1 MEERI
6 KIDEDMETVKG
17 RLRKFLKHKG
27 ITQYEFTKLMG
38 VSQSYVAT
46 LRRSMPADKIM
57 KIREIFPDLN
67 HDWLLY
73 GEGEMLV
80 ETSSGRD
87 NPERREYEVP
97 LLPVSAFAGNLQ
109 LWSEGVREIDCTRV
123 VSPVKDADFA
133 IPICGDSM
141 EPDFQDGAT
150 ILIKRINER
159 AFIPWG
165 NAMVIDTENGVL
177 LKDLYP
183 DERDNESL
191 IARSRNEKYPPIRI
205 PKSSVYG
212 IYRVLCA
219 LKMYPT
225 M

>member
-1 MEERI
+1 MSDVKER
-6 KIDEDMETVKG
+6 
-17 RLRKFLKHKG
+17 LLQFLHSKG
-27 ITQYEFTKLMG
+27 ISQYEFTRNLG
-38 VSQSYVAT
+38 VSNSYIAT
-46 LRRSMPADKIM
+46 MRRSIPATKIQR
-57 KIREIFPDLN
+57 IREIYPELN
-67 HDWLLY
+67 RDWLLY
-73 GEGEMLV
+73 GEGEML
-80 ETSSGRD
+80 TTPSGRSAA
-87 NPERREYEVP
+87 EYEVP
-97 LLPVSAFAGNLQ
+97 LLPVAAFAGNLQ
-109 LWSEGVREIDCTRV
+109 LWSEGVRDIDCTRV

-150 ILIKRINER
+150 ILIKRINEQ

-183 DERDNESL
+183 DETNRDCL
-191 IARSRNEKYPPIRI
+191 IAKSRNLRYPPIKI
-205 PKSSVYG
+205 PKNSVFG

>member
-1 MEERI
+1 MS
-6 KIDEDMETVKG
+6 TVKE
-17 RLRKFLKHKG
+17 RLQTFLRSQR
-27 ITQYEFTKLMG
+27 ITQNEFTHRLG
-38 VSQSYVAT
+38 VSPAYVAT
-46 LRRSMPADKIM
+46 
-57 KIREIFPDLN
+57 IRKSIPLERVARIKEIFPQLN
-67 HDWLLY
+67 RDWLLY
-73 GEGEMLV
+73 GEGEML
-80 ETSSGRD
+80 EAPASSDEAGD
-87 NPERREYEVP
+87 FSGYEVP

-109 LWSEGVREIDCTRV
+109 LWSQGVREIDCTRV

-141 EPDFQDGAT
+141 EPDFTDGST

-183 DERDNESL
+183 DEEQVDCL
-191 IARSRNEKYPPIRI
+191 LAKSRNQRYPPLHI
-205 PKSSVYG
+205 PKDSVYG
-212 IYRVLCA
+212 IYRVLCS